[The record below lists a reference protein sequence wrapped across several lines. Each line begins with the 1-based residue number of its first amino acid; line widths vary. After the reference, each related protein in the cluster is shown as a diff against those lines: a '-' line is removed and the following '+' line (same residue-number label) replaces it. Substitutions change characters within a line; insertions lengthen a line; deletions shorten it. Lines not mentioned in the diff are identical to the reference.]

1 MSKKYMLHPVWWLW
15 IPSLFMVIQIGLE
28 VFLPGSILS
37 PLHSE
42 NGPHESL
49 QFFVILGALGVAVST
64 LLRLNWKTQKAL
76 GGWLALAAICCA
88 YVAGEEISW
97 GQHILEWS
105 TPEFWAQVNDQRE
118 TNLHNTSSW
127 LDQKPRLLLM
137 IGIVVGGL
145 VVPALQKYRPAL
157 LPEKFEVIYP
167 PKELALIAAFVI
179 VPKIA
184 ESSFELFDIRLFE
197 RFSEV
202 QELYMF
208 YFVLLYL
215 IVLKKRANPQDS
227 LQKS

>member
-1 MSKKYMLHPVWWLW
+1 MSEKFILHPVWWLW
-15 IPSLFMVIQIGLE
+15 IPGIFMVIQTGLE
-28 VFLPGSILS
+28 IFLPGALLS
-37 PLHSE
+37 ALHSE

-105 TPEFWAQVNDQRE
+105 TPEFWAQVNDQGE

-145 VVPALQKYRPAL
+145 VIPALQKYRPAL
-157 LPEKFEVIYP
+157 LPAKFEVIYP

-184 ESSFELFDIRLFE
+184 ESSFELFGIRLFE

-215 IVLKKRANPQDS
+215 IALRKRVDSQVS
-227 LQKS
+227 LQK